1 MSPRP
6 FGPHP
11 GTLLAINVPATLLV
25 SPCGSLRRP
34 VPPCAPPGS
43 GDSPQGLTVPQ
54 TPPTP
59 DEGLRG
65 LGTPH
70 ERGRVP
76 EGDQTCHRLPAGHAR
91 DPPTPCL
98 PPKKLPLCGLGP
110 GVSGGGSRAPGRVPQ
125 PPGGDKR
132 GRGGWRWGT
141 RMPSSW
147 VLVLAVLGG
156 ACALPAPAPLAYTQA
171 LAQAVDSFNQRP
183 EVQNVFR
190 LLSADPEP
198 NPDVQ
203 LSSLQRLNFTIM
215 ETRCSVRSGARP
227 DSCEFKDDGVIKDCS
242 APVPV
247 PQRGGHPVLDITCV
261 DSTVDPVRVKRFW
274 PLLRVA
280 IKTVATA
287 INIFKAIK
295 GK

>member
-1 MSPRP
+1 MSLQHSWCHPAGPCAALSLPAPRRGAGTVPGGSRSHRHPQPQTRGSEGWGHPTSGAVSPR
-6 FGPHP
+6 
-11 GTLLAINVPATLLV
+11 GTRRATACLW
-25 SPCGSLRRP
+25 
-34 VPPCAPPGS
+34 
-43 GDSPQGLTVPQ
+43 DT
-54 TPPTP
+54 
-59 DEGLRG
+59 
-65 LGTPH
+65 LGTPQP
-70 ERGRVP
+70 RVS
-76 EGDQTCHRLPAGHAR
+76 
-91 DPPTPCL
+91 
-98 PPKKLPLCGLGP
+98 PPKNCHSVGWGQAFP
-110 GVSGGGSRAPGRVPQ
+110 GGGSRAPGRVPQ

-247 PQRGGHPVLDITCV
+247 PQRGGHPALDITCV

-287 INIFKAIK
+287 VNIFKAIK